1 MAFFTSLLTVSSLA
15 TWILLPLNAL
25 FLTLDGIIYS
35 LVAYSYKLFMIMATL
50 NFTSIL
56 IWVEPL
62 INRIEVIIMVL
73 IAFRIGQALIQ
84 YMINP
89 EALTKDKVGGA
100 AIIKNIVIATALFI
114 FYPTFFSMANELTI
128 LVIGNPSTSAPD
140 NSVLT
145 QYFGVDWSEQNGL
158 VQRFIFGNDSSD
170 NIEDFGKNLA
180 VMTLQIFLHGKGSF
194 DGNSGATIT
203 DSSSI
208 GQVYSEI
215 LSDGS
220 SSFDFMKIVTVV
232 DDIDRDVEYKWP
244 LISSVMG
251 LFLIYSI
258 VKICIDI
265 GVRMF
270 KIIILQIIAPI
281 AIAST
286 IIDGFESKMW
296 KDYIKVYGTTFM
308 DVFFRVASMLISTV
322 FISTFYTNMWDLY
335 GLKGEDGATKFFILI
350 IVIVAAY
357 RFAILL
363 PKFLDS
369 ILGTKLGEEKS
380 GFGKLM
386 GSVAG
391 FAAGGIGGVALGAA
405 AGLNARQILANG
417 WRGAFG
423 GANAGGKSDSIA
435 KFFSGQGQNLNNTAQ
450 TAGRIAQHGV
460 GGTMAR
466 YVGKQTGMN
475 EALNVGVDSQRRALD
490 NKNKDFQEQNARY
503 DAIDQATVEAI
514 KGVTSS
520 YNYSGGTEAIKFGSN
535 IDSFAQKVADNDKD
549 VISKQ
554 MDIDRITS
562 RMNAGY
568 KGSQAQIKS
577 ASAADAAA
585 LSTARSEQAK
595 ARRDAEDAAR
605 KAYRAAQDAS
615 GASNGTTYKS
625 RTDGKKS
632 NNENIRVNNEQIR
645 KLDEQKIS

>member
-232 DDIDRDVEYKWP
+232 DDIDRNVEYKWP

-308 DVFFRVASMLISTV
+308 DVFFRVASMLISTA

-435 KFFSGQGQNLNNTAQ
+435 KFFSGQGQNLNNTAK

-514 KGVTSS
+514 KGDTSS

-585 LSTARSEQAK
+585 LSKARSEQAK